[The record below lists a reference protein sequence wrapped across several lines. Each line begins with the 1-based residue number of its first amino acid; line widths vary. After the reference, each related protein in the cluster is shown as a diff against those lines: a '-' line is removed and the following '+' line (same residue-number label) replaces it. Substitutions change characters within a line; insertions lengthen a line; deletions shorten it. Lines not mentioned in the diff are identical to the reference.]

1 MALPRVLLADD
12 HTIVAD
18 GLRSLLAEHFDL
30 VGTVRDGVAL
40 VEAAHRLRPDV
51 IVSDIGMPVLS
62 GLDALRR
69 LNEETPR
76 PRMIFLTMHADPD
89 LATEAF
95 RAGAAGYLVKHAA
108 GEELINAI
116 HEVLRGRFYL
126 SPMITRDVL
135 TNMDSKPARS
145 PTRLTPRQRDVLQL
159 VVEGKRMKEIAASLD
174 LSIRTVEF
182 HKYEMMQA
190 LGVRTTA
197 ELIQFALRNDLVAST
212 EPTESVRSG
221 KPLPGAQG
229 FPEAEPGPFPVTR
242 LRIDS

>member
-1 MALPRVLLADD
+1 MARPRVLLADD

-40 VEAAHRLRPDV
+40 VEAAHRLHPDV

-69 LNEETPR
+69 LNEETPH

-108 GEELINAI
+108 GEELIKAI

-126 SPMITRDVL
+126 SPLITRDVL
-135 TNMDSKPARS
+135 TNLDTKPARS
-145 PTRLTPRQRDVLQL
+145 PSRLTPRQRDVLQL

-197 ELIQFALRNDLVAST
+197 ELIQFALRNDLVASM
-212 EPTESVRSG
+212 EPTEGR
-221 KPLPGAQG
+221 QI
-229 FPEAEPGPFPVTR
+229 R
-242 LRIDS
+242 